1 MAKKLRIYEL
11 AKEHKKSTKEMLSLL
26 KDEFGLKIKSHMSVL
41 SGDELA
47 IVEEYFSE
55 DKKIK
60 EEKKEIKEEKK
71 SEEKSLEDKNS
82 KNKKEKKSSKKKRKT
97 KIKSKIKDQK
107 NQPKEK

>member
-47 IVEEYFSE
+47 IVEEYFGE
-55 DKKIK
+55 DKK
-60 EEKKEIKEEKK
+60 
-71 SEEKSLEDKNS
+71 
-82 KNKKEKKSSKKKRKT
+82 
-97 KIKSKIKDQK
+97 
-107 NQPKEK
+107 

>member
-55 DKKIK
+55 DKNTK

-71 SEEKSLEDKNS
+71 IT
-82 KNKKEKKSSKKKRKT
+82 RT
-97 KIKSKIKDQK
+97 IFGR
-107 NQPKEK
+107 